1 MAPSKLQEWFP
12 WTKAPVII
20 NGPMIGV
27 ACPKLAAEVSKAGG
41 IGFISCVVNVEQGSP
56 EVTRA
61 HDDLAAVRQHLGQN
75 AATDD
80 DDNGV
85 VRAGMG
91 CITGHASVGQ
101 FAETVV
107 VPVMA
112 AQRPAALWLFAPD
125 GAVRPHARIIAAVRA
140 HFEGSGSSGGYRP
153 RVFVQVGNVAAAREA
168 VRDGADVVVCQGV
181 DAGGHQ
187 FRRGAGVISLVPE
200 VRRML
205 TDEFADRDVA
215 LVAAGGIVNGKGV
228 AAALALGADGV
239 VMGTRFTVADE
250 STYPDFR
257 KAQVLQTTDGG
268 SSTFKSPFNDQINNS
283 TLWGP
288 LYDGRAIVSEIHDK
302 FMAGATLEECQ
313 AALKQ
318 VSPPEE
324 AVKLINT
331 WAGTGVGLVKTGG
344 PAGQIVEDVRRET
357 RETIESL
364 IGLI

>member
-1 MAPSKLQEWFP
+1 MAPSKLQKWFP
-12 WTKAPVII
+12 WTTAPVII
-20 NGPMIGV
+20 NAPMIGA
-27 ACPKLAAEVSKAGG
+27 ACPALAAEVSKAGG
-41 IGFISCVVNVEQGSP
+41 IGFIASLVNVEQGSA
-56 EVTRA
+56 ELTKA
-61 HDDLAAVRQHLGQN
+61 HDDLAATRQLLGQD
-75 AATDD
+75 ATA
-80 DDNGV
+80 GAV
-85 VRAGMG
+85 HAGMS
-91 CITGHASVGQ
+91 CITGHASIAG
-101 FAETVV
+101 FASTV
-107 VPVMA
+107 VPVLA

-125 GAVRPHARIIAAVRA
+125 GGGGAVRRGPHAGVIAAVRQLPA
-140 HFEGSGSSGGYRP
+140 DRRP

-168 VRDGADVVVCQGV
+168 VADGADVVVCQGT

-205 TDEFADRDVA
+205 EDEFADRDVA

-250 STYPDFR
+250 SIYPDFR

-268 SSTFKSPFNDQINNS
+268 SSTFKSPFNDQMNNS

-288 LYDGRAIVSEIHDK
+288 LYDGRQIVSAIHEK
-302 FMAGATLEECQ
+302 FLAGGTLEECQ

-324 AVKLINT
+324 AAKLINT
-331 WAGTGVGLVKTGG
+331 WAGTGVGLVRTGG
-344 PAGQIVEDVRRET
+344 PAGKMIEDIRRET
-357 RETIESL
+357 KENIQSL
-364 IGLI
+364 AGAV

>member
-12 WTKAPVII
+12 WTAAPVII

-27 ACPKLAAEVSKAGG
+27 ACPKLASEVSKAGG
-41 IGFISCVVNVEQGSP
+41 IGFISSLVNVDKGSA
-56 EVTRA
+56 EVTKA
-61 HDDLAAVRQHLGQN
+61 QDSLAEVRQLLGQQG
-75 AATDD
+75 AD
-80 DDNGV
+80 GPV
-85 VRAGMG
+85 HAGMS
-91 CITGHASVGQ
+91 CITGHESIAQ
-101 FAETVV
+101 FADTVLPV
-107 VPVMA
+107 VA

-125 GAVRPHARIIAAVRA
+125 GEVKPHAAIVAAVR
-140 HFEGSGSSGGYRP
+140 ELGPDRP

-168 VRDGADVVVCQGV
+168 VADGADVVVCQGI

-187 FRRGAGVISLVPE
+187 FRKGMGVISFVPE

-205 TDEFADRDVA
+205 DEEFADRDVA

-250 STYPDFR
+250 SIYPDFR

-283 TLWGP
+283 KLWGP
-288 LYDGRAIVSEIHDK
+288 LYDGRAIISEIHER
-302 FMAGATLEECQ
+302 FLAGGTLDECQ

-324 AVKLINT
+324 AAKLVNT
-331 WAGTGVGLVKTGG
+331 WAGTGVGLVRTGG
-344 PAGQIVEDVRRET
+344 PAGKIVEEIRRET
-357 RETIESL
+357 KETIQSL
-364 IGLI
+364 AGLV